1 MKTSKDF
8 PPHELTPSCDL
19 SRSGTRSVSANPAT
33 WPAKFASILS
43 TLQHLAS
50 DTEHDFLQ
58 IGSQMQ
64 GMYQRTNELSGTA
77 NQLVEA
83 ASGEHIR
90 SLMGRLHRILL
101 EMETYLATAQKQNSN
116 SAANLELVGS
126 LLKRVAEPLE
136 GFKKMSKQLYILEV
150 SVKIESTYLGE
161 MGSEFLNLAQDI
173 KKLSHQIKEKANA
186 VHEHRLSLS
195 AMIKTS
201 IADIDGAKTNQ
212 DSKIKATMRDTETS
226 VVKLES
232 VNERFSTLGE
242 MISSV
247 AKANSDNISGIVQS
261 MQFHDIYRQQLEHVI
276 EAIEELIPHLSKMH
290 TENQSRDNL
299 SFRELVSNTGDVCE
313 LQEAQLQF
321 ASAELFSAV
330 TSIVT
335 NLRNI
340 CLKQKQIGQDIYTKT
355 GSINKTS
362 NISFIDDVGQ
372 HMSSI
377 TNLLTGCVDANKQL
391 TGITSKVS
399 RSVGDITGFVSDIED
414 IGHEITQIALNSRI
428 KAAYTGKN
436 GASLSALSEEVG
448 QLSNDA
454 VQRADSITATLMDI
468 RSATEKLS
476 TDAESN
482 EKLLDI
488 TLSGMKDELKEILNI
503 LDNMGKELLS
513 LLPQIQHKVTSLTGD
528 IEKIANNI
536 DVHKRAKIKA
546 DEVLDS
552 LRQIFRQARELY
564 PASAE
569 FKEDLRQM
577 AGLYTMESE
586 RRIHE
591 KIAKKHKNESSMA
604 PQKVEIN
611 SNSSGSEFGDNV
623 DLF

>member
-1 MKTSKDF
+1 
-8 PPHELTPSCDL
+8 L
-19 SRSGTRSVSANPAT
+19 SRSNTRSVPANLDT

-50 DTEHDFLQ
+50 ATEHDFLQ

-64 GMYQRTNELSGTA
+64 GIYQRTNELSETA

-90 SLMGRLHRILL
+90 SLMGRLRQILK
-101 EMETYLATAQKQNSN
+101 EMEAYLVTAQKQNFN
-116 SAANLELVGS
+116 SATNLELVGN
-126 LLKRVAEPLE
+126 LLKQVAEPLE

-195 AMIKTS
+195 TMIKTS
-201 IADIDGAKTNQ
+201 IADIHAAKTNQ

-226 VVKLES
+226 VIKLES
-232 VNERFSTLGE
+232 VNEHFSTLGG

-247 AKANSDNISGIVQS
+247 AKANSDNISGIVQA

-276 EAIEELIPHLSKMH
+276 EAIEELIPHLSKIH
-290 TENQSRDNL
+290 NESPNQDDL
-299 SFRELVSNTGDVCE
+299 SFRKLVGNTGDVCE

-330 TSIVT
+330 NSIVT

-340 CLKQKQIGQDIYTKT
+340 SLKQKQIGQDIYTKT

-362 NISFIDDVGQ
+362 NISFIDVVGQ

-377 TNLLTGCVDANKQL
+377 TNLLTACVDTNKQL
-391 TGITSKVS
+391 TGITNKVS
-399 RSVGDITGFVSDIED
+399 SSVDEITGFVIDIED

-454 VQRADSITATLMDI
+454 VRRADSIAATLI
-468 RSATEKLS
+468 EIQSATERLS
-476 TDAESN
+476 TETESN
-482 EKLLDI
+482 EKLLDM
-488 TLSGMKDELKEILNI
+488 TLSRMKDELKEILNI
-503 LDNMGKELLS
+503 LDNMGRELFS
-513 LLPQIQHKVTSLTGD
+513 LLPQIQHKVSSLTGE
-528 IEKIANNI
+528 IEKIANNF
-536 DVHKRAKIKA
+536 DVHQRAKIKA
-546 DEVLDS
+546 DEVLDN

-564 PASAE
+564 PASTE
-569 FKEDLRQM
+569 FKEDLYRM
-577 AGLYTMESE
+577 AGIYTMESE

-591 KIAKKHKNESSMA
+591 NIARKHENESSMV
-604 PQKVEIN
+604 PKKVAIN

>member
-1 MKTSKDF
+1 LKTITNF
-8 PPHELTPSCDL
+8 PPHELIPSCDL
-19 SRSGTRSVSANPAT
+19 SRSNTRSVPANLDS

-50 DTEHDFLQ
+50 TTEHDFLQ

-64 GMYQRTNELSGTA
+64 GIYQRTNELSETA

-90 SLMGRLHRILL
+90 SLMGRLRQILQ
-101 EMETYLATAQKQNSN
+101 EMEAYLVTAQKQNFN
-116 SAANLELVGS
+116 SATNLELVGN
-126 LLKRVAEPLE
+126 LLKQVAEPLE

-186 VHEHRLSLS
+186 VHEHRISLS
-195 AMIKTS
+195 TMIKTS
-201 IADIDGAKTNQ
+201 IADIHAAKTNQ

-226 VVKLES
+226 VIKLES
-232 VNERFSTLGE
+232 VNERFSTLGG

-276 EAIEELIPHLSKMH
+276 EAIEELTPHLSKMH
-290 TENQSRDNL
+290 NERNQDDL
-299 SFRELVSNTGDVCE
+299 SFRKLVSNTGDVCE

-335 NLRNI
+335 NLRDI
-340 CLKQKQIGQDIYTKT
+340 SLKQKQIGQDIYTKT

-377 TNLLTGCVDANKQL
+377 TNLLTACVDTNNQV
-391 TGITSKVS
+391 TGITNKVS
-399 RSVGDITGFVSDIED
+399 SSVGEITGFVINIED

-436 GASLSALSEEVG
+436 GASLSALSEEIG

-454 VQRADSITATLMDI
+454 VRRADSITATLMEI
-468 RSATEKLS
+468 QSATERLS
-476 TDAESN
+476 TETESN
-482 EKLLDI
+482 EKLLDM
-488 TLSGMKDELKEILNI
+488 TLSSMKDELKEILNI
-503 LDNMGKELLS
+503 LDNMGNELFS
-513 LLPQIQHKVTSLTGD
+513 LLPQIQRKVSSLTGE
-528 IEKIANNI
+528 IEKIANNF
-536 DVHKRAKIKA
+536 DVHQRAKIKA
-546 DEVLDS
+546 DEVLDN

-569 FKEDLRQM
+569 FKEDLYQM

-591 KIAKKHKNESSMA
+591 NIARKHENEPSMV
-604 PQKVEIN
+604 PQKVAIN